1 MKVKD
6 DHYRLIGV
14 YLLVV
19 GALIVWLLTGCTVT
33 KYVPVETVRTDT
45 LIWYVNIRDSVFQH
59 DSIHVKEK
67 GDTMLVERWHIRYR
81 DRWQHDTIYR
91 SSTDSIRV
99 PVPVEREL
107 SKWERFCIDWGQVT
121 LGGSVA
127 CLVLAIG
134 WLIVWIRRRV

>member
-6 DHYRLIGV
+6 DHYRLIGF

-67 GDTMLVERWHIRYR
+67 GDTMLVER
-81 DRWQHDTIYR
+81 
-91 SSTDSIRV
+91 
-99 PVPVEREL
+99 
-107 SKWERFCIDWGQVT
+107 
-121 LGGSVA
+121 
-127 CLVLAIG
+127 
-134 WLIVWIRRRV
+134 